1 MAGEN
6 PGSTPSD
13 VQAMM
18 RQLRISYVAELE
30 DKLNE
35 IEAALLA
42 LEDAAQFTQ
51 HIADSYRRVHSLKG
65 SAGTYGIPIISKIC
79 HQLEE
84 YLNLGVD
91 KPEKISRQVLD
102 QCLSHVD
109 LMRQAREMVSRGA
122 EHFQEI
128 DEQLESLRAFLLGD
142 RYSVMVVE
150 TSKVNIRL
158 CGEILSGFPLHVTVL
173 DNGVHALERL
183 LHEHYHILITGYEVK
198 MLNGLALVAAVR
210 LSNRQNQN
218 IKAILLSSQ
227 KQRLF
232 RRDTDPDFM
241 IPRDARFPENV
252 STAIQTCLTQLRE
265 AAL

>member
-1 MAGEN
+1 MSNAFS
-6 PGSTPSD
+6 GSSSD
-13 VQAMM
+13 VQAM
-18 RQLRISYVAELE
+18 LRKLRASYVSELGE
-30 DKLNE
+30 KLDE
-35 IEAALLA
+35 IESDLLA
-42 LEDAAQFTQ
+42 LEDMARFAESFELT
-51 HIADSYRRVHSLKG
+51 YRRVHSLKG

-84 YLNLGVD
+84 YLNFSAGMPDRV
-91 KPEKISRQVLD
+91 SRQLLD
-102 QCLSHVD
+102 QCLAHVD
-109 LMRQAREMVSRGA
+109 LMRQARELVTRGA

-128 DEQLESLRAFLLGD
+128 EQQLDGLRASLLGD

-150 TSKVNIRL
+150 TSKVNVKL
-158 CGEILSGFPLHVTVL
+158 CCEIMSGFPLHVTVL

-183 LHEHYHILITGYEVK
+183 LHERYHILITGYDVK

-210 LSNRQNQN
+210 LSNRNNQN

-232 RRDTDPDFM
+232 RRDTDPDYM
-241 IPRDARFPENV
+241 IPRDARFPENL

-265 AAL
+265 ATV